1 MSRITGAAAVRLFW
15 NQGEVRLPAWESAQ
29 IRTRHRYQAT
39 VPLHDDDAL
48 NDSHDDHDDDN
59 HDALNDNDDDFVD
72 RLTLMIESLAP
83 SNLLSST
90 LQSVSLA
97 LRCCFLAILTYY
109 YNTDNTC
116 KPLLTVSSNHCLY
129 LQTFK
134 PASRQ
139 SRSTNTDE
147 GAIEGEIDT
156 QAELFG

>member
-15 NQGEVRLPAWESAQ
+15 NQGEEARVSAWERIRERSAQ

-59 HDALNDNDDDFVD
+59 RDALNDNDDDFVD

-83 SNLLSST
+83 SNLLSSN

-97 LRCCFLAILTYY
+97 LRCCL
-109 YNTDNTC
+109 
-116 KPLLTVSSNHCLY
+116 
-129 LQTFK
+129 
-134 PASRQ
+134 
-139 SRSTNTDE
+139 
-147 GAIEGEIDT
+147 
-156 QAELFG
+156 